1 MEEVVKTT
9 FEANGCIL
17 RAYKGGSEFDGEG
30 FHNMRRKMSS
40 LVAVGMILLTVS
52 AAPVWG
58 QVGATAQISGV
69 VSDPTGAL
77 VPNATITATHVA
89 TGLVRR
95 AVTGADG
102 IYVLPN
108 LPVGSYRLEVEAAGF
123 EAYVQTGILLEVSNK
138 VTVDV
143 TLHVGQVKQ
152 AVEVSANANM
162 VQTQS
167 TSVSNII
174 DNARVLDLPLN
185 GRQATDLIMLMGAS
199 SNMTDQNLTD
209 IKTSKNYFSSDSI
222 SVAGGQSSATSYRL
236 DGGTHMD
243 NFSNINLPFPFPD
256 AIQEFSVQ
264 TSSLSAQWGLHPGA
278 QVEVV
283 TKSGTN
289 QIHGDAFEFVR
300 NGDFN
305 ARDFFAAT
313 QDTLKRN
320 QFGGT
325 IGAPIKRDKL
335 FGFFGYQ
342 GTRIRTAPPSS
353 ITYVPTQAV
362 LNGDWSAIESASCQS
377 SGMARTI
384 IDPATGQPFANYF
397 VDPSRYNQ
405 QALGL
410 LKYVPTTSDPCGRIT
425 YAIPEPQRED
435 QYIGRV
441 DWNQSA
447 KNSVFGRYFFA
458 DYKSPAAFDNNFLL
472 TTQRG
477 VLDRTQSVTIGDTYS
492 ITPSILNTLHL
503 AWTRLAITRG
513 PAADM
518 KNLADFG
525 VNIYQAVPNAID
537 LGING
542 YFGIGCGTCAP
553 AHFKNNVSEVA
564 DDLDIIKGRQHMSLG
579 GDWIHYQYPYANNA
593 YANGG
598 FQFNGQFTNDG
609 LLDFLLGHASFFD
622 QGNVTQFNGR
632 QNYLGF
638 YFNDNI
644 QYSKRL
650 NVNLGL
656 RWEPN
661 FSVTETHDAVDHF
674 YQSEFASGTKTS
686 QYDNAPPGLFYPGDP
701 GIPRSYTYTKLAA
714 FEPRVGIVWDP
725 TGSGRQV
732 VRAGFGIFY
741 DTIPTAYFEDQTQGA
756 PWGSVVDLNSPPGG
770 LSDPWQG
777 YPGGNPFP
785 LPFPP
790 GKDAVFP
797 PGSSYY
803 DYPLDSRPMYVSQWN
818 LGYQIQLTKDWLLA
832 ADYVG
837 NKSTHIWTGEDI
849 NPGVFIPGT
858 CDGAPCSTEDNID
871 QRRVLY
877 LINPVTGPAFSDIY
891 HLDAGSNGQYQGLL
905 LKAQHRFS
913 DRYTIL
919 GNYTWSH
926 CISEGDFQG
935 DLGGP
940 QTQDPFNRRAERGNC
955 GFDLRQIFN
964 LTFIAQSPHFQN
976 TWTNR
981 LLSNWQLS
989 PIVAYHTGTWFYAL
1003 DGVDNSLS
1011 GVGLDRPDV
1020 SGNPY
1025 VKSTTGALQWLNPS
1039 AFSLSPVGTFGNS
1052 GKFSLLAPGYFDI
1065 DAAVMRYINITER
1078 HRVELRFEFFN
1089 LLNHTNFE
1097 APDNYFTDATFGQI
1111 QSDVSP
1117 RILQFALKY
1126 TF

>member
-1 MEEVVKTT
+1 M
-9 FEANGCIL
+9 
-17 RAYKGGSEFDGEG
+17 
-30 FHNMRRKMSS
+30 
-40 LVAVGMILLTVS
+40 
-52 AAPVWG
+52 
-58 QVGATAQISGV
+58 
-69 VSDPTGAL
+69 
-77 VPNATITATHVA
+77 HVA
-89 TGLVRR
+89 TGLVR
-95 AVTGADG
+95 TTLSGPDG
-102 IYVLPN
+102 LYVFPN
-108 LPVGSYRLEVEAAGF
+108 LPVGSYRLEVQAAAF
-123 EAYVQTGILLEVSNK
+123 ETYIQTGILLQVSDK
-138 VTVDV
+138 VTINV
-143 TLHVGQVKQ
+143 TLQVGQVTQ
-152 AVEVSANANM
+152 RVEVAANATM
-162 VQTQS
+162 VETQT
-167 TSVSNII
+167 TSVASVM
-174 DNARVLDLPLN
+174 DNARVLNLPLN
-185 GRQATDLIMLMGAS
+185 GRQATDLIMLMGAATNTTD
-199 SNMTDQNLTD
+199 SNVSD

-264 TSSLSAQWGLHPGA
+264 TSSLTAQWGLHPGA

-300 NGDFN
+300 NGTFN

-353 ITYVPTQAV
+353 ITFVPTQAV
-362 LNGDWSAIESASCQS
+362 LNGDWSTIESASCQS
-377 SGMARTI
+377 SGTARTI
-384 IDPATGQPFANYF
+384 IDPATGQPFANNF
-397 VDPSRYNQ
+397 VSPSRYNQ
-405 QALGL
+405 QALNL
-410 LKYVPTTSDPCGRIT
+410 LKYVPLSSDPCGRIT

-447 KNSVFGRYFFA
+447 KHNFFGRYFFA

-477 VLDRTQSVTIGDTYS
+477 VLDRTQSVTLGDTYS
-492 ITPSILNTLHL
+492 ITPGILNTAHL

-518 KNLADFG
+518 KNLAEFG
-525 VNIYQAVPNAID
+525 VNIYQAVPNAIE

-542 YFGIGCGTCAP
+542 YFSIGCGTCAP
-553 AHFKNNVSEVA
+553 AHFKNNVAEGA
-564 DDLDIIKGRQHMSLG
+564 DDLDVIRGRHHMSLG
-579 GDWIHYQYPYANNA
+579 ADWIHYQYPYANNA

-598 FQFNGQFTNDG
+598 FTFNGQFTNDG
-609 LLDFLLGHASFFD
+609 LLDYLLGMTSFFD
-622 QGNVTQFNGR
+622 QGNTTQYNGR
-632 QNYLGF
+632 QNYIGV

-644 QYSKRL
+644 RYSKRL

-661 FSVTETHDAVDHF
+661 FSVTEINDAVNHF
-674 YQSEFASGTKTS
+674 SQAAFTAGTHTTK
-686 QYDNAPPGLFYPGDP
+686 YVNAPPGLSYPGDP
-701 GIPRSYTYTKLAA
+701 GVPRSYTYSKLSA
-714 FEPRVGIVWDP
+714 FAPRVGIVWDP

-732 VRAGFGIFY
+732 IRAGYGLFY

-756 PWGSVVDLNSPPGG
+756 PWGSVINLNSPPGG
-770 LSDPWQG
+770 LTNPWQG
-777 YPGGNPFP
+777 HPGGNPFP
-785 LPFPP
+785 LPYPP
-790 GKDAVFP
+790 AKNAVFP

-803 DYPLDSRPMYVSQWN
+803 DYPLDSRPMYVNQWN
-818 LGYQIQLTKDWLLA
+818 FGYQLQLTNNWLLS

-837 NKSTHIWTGEDI
+837 NKSTHIWTGEDL
-849 NPGVFIPGT
+849 NPGVFVPGI
-858 CDGAPCSTEDNID
+858 CGGAPCSTTDNID
-871 QRRVLY
+871 QRRLLY
-877 LINPVTGPAFSDIY
+877 MINPVTGAAFSDIY
-891 HLDAGSNGQYQGLL
+891 HLDAGSNGLYEGLL

-913 DRYTIL
+913 DNYTIL

-926 CISEGDFQG
+926 CISETDFQG
-935 DLGGP
+935 DMGGP
-940 QTQDPFNRRAERGNC
+940 YTQNPFDRNADRGNC
-955 GFDLRQIFN
+955 GFDIRQIFN
-964 LTFIAQSPHFQN
+964 LTFIAQTPRFADP
-976 TWTNR
+976 WTNR
-981 LLSNWQLS
+981 FLGNWQLS

-1003 DGVDNSLS
+1003 AGVDNSLS

-1020 SGNPY
+1020 LGNPY

-1039 AFSLSPVGTFGNS
+1039 AFALSAPGTFGNS
-1052 GKFSLLAPGYFDI
+1052 GRCSLLAPGYFNI
-1065 DAAVMRYINITER
+1065 DAAVSRYFNITDR
-1078 HRVELRFEFFN
+1078 HRIELRFEFFN
-1089 LLNHTNFE
+1089 LLNHPNFQ
-1097 APDNYFTDATFGQI
+1097 APDNYLTDATFGQI
-1111 QSDVSP
+1111 LSDVSP

>member
-1 MEEVVKTT
+1 MTRKHSLIAVVL
-9 FEANGCIL
+9 AG
-17 RAYKGGSEFDGEG
+17 
-30 FHNMRRKMSS
+30 
-40 LVAVGMILLTVS
+40 ILLSLS
-52 AAPVWG
+52 AVQLRG
-58 QVGATAQISGV
+58 QTGASAQISGL
-69 VSDPTGAL
+69 VSDPSGAV
-77 VPNATITATHVA
+77 VPNAKVAATKVD
-89 TGLVRR
+89 TGQVR
-95 AVTGADG
+95 TTLSGPDG
-102 IYVLPN
+102 LYVLPN
-108 LPVGSYRLEVEAAGF
+108 LPVGSYKLEVRAGGF
-123 EAYVQTGILLEVSNK
+123 TTFVQSGIVLEVSNN
-138 VTVDV
+138 VSINV
-143 TLHVGQVKQ
+143 TLRVGEALQH
-152 AVEVSANANM
+152 VEVSANATM
-162 VQTQS
+162 VQAQT
-167 TSVSNII
+167 TSVGQVM
-174 DNARVLDLPLN
+174 DDRRVLDLPLN
-185 GRQATDLIMLMGAS
+185 GRQATDLIMLMGAAT
-199 SNMTDQNLTD
+199 NATDQNVTD

-264 TSSLSAQWGLHPGA
+264 TSSLTAQWGLHPGA

-300 NGDFN
+300 NGTFN
-305 ARDFFAAT
+305 ARDFFAST

-325 IGAPIKRDKL
+325 IGAPLKRDKL

-353 ITYVPTQAV
+353 IAHVPTQAV
-362 LNGDWSAIESASCQS
+362 LNGDWSHIESGSCQS
-377 SGMARTI
+377 SGAARTI
-384 IDPATGQPFANYF
+384 VDPATGTPFANDY

-405 QALGL
+405 QALNL
-410 LKYVPTTSDPCGRIT
+410 LKYVPPTSDPCGEIT

-447 KNSVFGRYFFA
+447 KNNFFGRYFFA
-458 DYKSPAAFDNNFLL
+458 DYKSPAAFDSNFLL

-477 VLDRTQSVTIGDTYS
+477 VLDRTQSVTLGDTYS
-492 ITPSILNTLHL
+492 ITPNTLNSVHL

-513 PAADM
+513 PAADQ

-525 VNIYQAVPNAID
+525 VNIFPAVPNGID

-553 AHFKNNVSEVA
+553 ALFKNNVAEAA
-564 DDLDIIKGRQHMSLG
+564 DDVDLMRGKHHMSLG
-579 GDWIHYQYPYANNA
+579 ADWIHYEYPYANNA

-598 FQFNGQFTNDG
+598 FTFNGQFSNDG
-609 LLDFLLGHASFFD
+609 LLDYLLGKTSLFD
-622 QGNVTQFNGR
+622 QGNPTQFNGR
-632 QNYLGF
+632 QNYIGV

-644 QYSKRL
+644 QFSKRL

-661 FSVTETHDAVDHF
+661 FPVTETHNAVDHF
-674 YQSEFASGTKTS
+674 SQTAFTAGTKS
-686 QYDNAPPGLFYPGDP
+686 SLYDNAPPGLSYPGDS
-701 GIPRSYTYTKLAA
+701 GVPRGYTYSKLSALA
-714 FEPRVGIVWDP
+714 PRIGIVWDP

-732 VRAGFGIFY
+732 IRAGYGVFF

-756 PWGSVVDLNSPPGG
+756 PWGSVVNLDSPAGG
-770 LSDPWQG
+770 LTNPWLG

-790 GKDAVFP
+790 GKNAVFP
-797 PGSSYY
+797 SGSSYY
-803 DYPLDSRPMYVSQWN
+803 DYPLNSHPMYVHQWN
-818 LGYQIQLTKDWLLA
+818 LSYQLQLTSNWLLA

-849 NPGVFIPGT
+849 NPAVFIPGT
-858 CDGAPCSTEDNID
+858 CGDAPCSTTDNES

-877 LINPVTGPAFSDIY
+877 LINPVTGSQFSDIY
-891 HLDAGSNGQYQGLL
+891 HLDSGSNGEYEGLL
-905 LKAQHRFS
+905 LKLQHRFS
-913 DRYTIL
+913 NHYTIL
-919 GNYTWSH
+919 GNYTYSH

-935 DLGGP
+935 DMGGP
-940 QTQDPFNRRAERGNC
+940 YTQMPFNRNGERGNC
-955 GFDLRQIFN
+955 GFDIRQIFN
-964 LTFIAQSPHFQN
+964 LTFIAQTPRFASP
-976 TWTNR
+976 WVNR
-981 LLSNWQLS
+981 FVGGWQLS
-989 PIVAYHTGTWFYAL
+989 PIVSYHTGTWFYPL
-1003 DGVDNSLS
+1003 DGVDNSMS
-1011 GVGLDRPDV
+1011 GIFLDRPDAI
-1020 SGNPY
+1020 GNPY
-1025 VKSTTGALQWLNPS
+1025 VRSTTGLLQWLNPS
-1039 AFSLSPVGTFGNS
+1039 AFALSAPGTFGNA
-1052 GKFSLLAPGYFDI
+1052 GRASLEAPGYFDV
-1065 DAAVMRYINITER
+1065 DAAVVRFFNITES

-1089 LLNHTNFE
+1089 ALNHVNFQ
-1097 APDNYFTDATFGQI
+1097 APDNIVTDATFGQI
-1111 QSDVSP
+1111 LSDVSP